1 MLAAVVIMLS
11 PLETGTTRGRR
22 RERGRSRETG
32 PSRGYLAPAG
42 GARRSAKTRQLA
54 SRGGAAGHGPSIS
67 YMEGPCL
74 ILPGRNVLP
83 GPAPRRPQK
92 CRDDRGSSRARA
104 RFPNG
109 PRPGRHQARAGPAGV
124 RARMTGCRAVASRDA
139 SAGQCPGIGRC
150 RGGDRLLSPV
160 AGGDRRL
167 PLRHVVVLAQAGG
180 QRRRRLSPGSVS
192 VSRTRRRQD
201 HDERDSRQAPGDAGR
216 LPAGYAASIRCP
228 PSWAMAQARSASC
241 GPAAS
246 REHRHADALPAS
258 PAGERVIGFA
268 VHNHVDHLCKTAPGL
283 CAHWG
288 NAGDR
293 VTGPCR

>member
-1 MLAAVVIMLS
+1 
-11 PLETGTTRGRR
+11 
-22 RERGRSRETG
+22 
-32 PSRGYLAPAG
+32 
-42 GARRSAKTRQLA
+42 
-54 SRGGAAGHGPSIS
+54 
-67 YMEGPCL
+67 
-74 ILPGRNVLP
+74 
-83 GPAPRRPQK
+83 
-92 CRDDRGSSRARA
+92 
-104 RFPNG
+104 
-109 PRPGRHQARAGPAGV
+109 
-124 RARMTGCRAVASRDA
+124 MTGCRAVASRDA
-139 SAGQCPGIGRC
+139 SAGQRPGIGRC
-150 RGGDRLLSPV
+150 RGGDQLLSPV

-258 PAGERVIGFA
+258 PAGERVTA
-268 VHNHVDHLCKTAPGL
+268 LLCITMWITCVKRRRA
-283 CAHWG
+283 CAHIGEMLGIALPGRARNRAFTWES
-288 NAGDR
+288 AIHALWTEKKAKLSTR
-293 VTGPCR
+293 HAAIAHK

>member
-1 MLAAVVIMLS
+1 MIGGPAGHGRGSRTAAL
-11 PLETGTTRGRR
+11 GRR
-22 RERGRSRETG
+22 RLARG
-32 PSRGYLAPAG
+32 PPAP
-42 GARRSAKTRQLA
+42 
-54 SRGGAAGHGPSIS
+54 
-67 YMEGPCL
+67 GPC
-74 ILPGRNVLP
+74 GT
-83 GPAPRRPQK
+83 
-92 CRDDRGSSRARA
+92 
-104 RFPNG
+104 
-109 PRPGRHQARAGPAGV
+109 AGV

-139 SAGQCPGIGRC
+139 SAGQRPGIGRC
-150 RGGDRLLSPV
+150 RGGDQLLSPV

-293 VTGPCR
+293 VTGPRP

>member
-1 MLAAVVIMLS
+1 VLAAVVIMLS

-42 GARRSAKTRQLA
+42 GARRAAKTRQLA
-54 SRGGAAGHGPSIS
+54 SRRGGAGRGPSIS

-74 ILPGRNVLP
+74 IQPGGNVLP
-83 GPAPRRPQK
+83 GP
-92 CRDDRGSSRARA
+92 
-104 RFPNG
+104 
-109 PRPGRHQARAGPAGV
+109 
-124 RARMTGCRAVASRDA
+124 
-139 SAGQCPGIGRC
+139 
-150 RGGDRLLSPV
+150 GDP
-160 AGGDRRL
+160 RL

-246 REHRHADALPAS
+246 REHRHADALTDS
-258 PAGERVIGFA
+258 PAGERVTGCA

-293 VTGPCR
+293 VTGPRR

>member
-1 MLAAVVIMLS
+1 
-11 PLETGTTRGRR
+11 
-22 RERGRSRETG
+22 
-32 PSRGYLAPAG
+32 
-42 GARRSAKTRQLA
+42 
-54 SRGGAAGHGPSIS
+54 
-67 YMEGPCL
+67 
-74 ILPGRNVLP
+74 
-83 GPAPRRPQK
+83 
-92 CRDDRGSSRARA
+92 
-104 RFPNG
+104 
-109 PRPGRHQARAGPAGV
+109 
-124 RARMTGCRAVASRDA
+124 MTGCRAVASRDA

-241 GPAAS
+241 GRPPRAS
-246 REHRHADALPAS
+246 TGTLTRCLPARQENVLS
-258 PAGERVIGFA
+258 AL
-268 VHNHVDHLCKTAPGL
+268 LCITMWITCVKRRRA
-283 CAHWG
+283 CAHIGKCWG
-288 NAGDR
+288 SCYRAAP
-293 VTGPCR
+293 VTGRSPGKARSTPCGRREKRNCPHATPQ

>member
-1 MLAAVVIMLS
+1 
-11 PLETGTTRGRR
+11 
-22 RERGRSRETG
+22 
-32 PSRGYLAPAG
+32 
-42 GARRSAKTRQLA
+42 
-54 SRGGAAGHGPSIS
+54 
-67 YMEGPCL
+67 
-74 ILPGRNVLP
+74 
-83 GPAPRRPQK
+83 
-92 CRDDRGSSRARA
+92 
-104 RFPNG
+104 
-109 PRPGRHQARAGPAGV
+109 
-124 RARMTGCRAVASRDA
+124 MTGCRAVASRDA

-283 CAHWG
+283 CAHWEMLG
-288 NAGDR
+288 IVLPGRARNRAFTWESAIHALWTERKAKLSTCHAAIAQKKAERLPQIYPAVIRGRNRRSMKPTNGDP
-293 VTGPCR
+293 GAL

>member
-1 MLAAVVIMLS
+1 MLS
-11 PLETGTTRGRR
+11 PPETGTTRGRR

-42 GARRSAKTRQLA
+42 GAWRSAKTRQLA
-54 SRGGAAGHGPSIS
+54 SRSGEAGHGPSIS

-74 ILPGRNVLP
+74 ILPGRNVLL
-83 GPAPRRPQK
+83 GPTPRRPQK
-92 CRDDRGSSRARA
+92 CRDDRESSRARA
-104 RFPNG
+104 RVPE
-109 PRPGRHQARAGPAGV
+109 RSAPGRQQPRAGPAGV
-124 RARMTGCRAVASRDA
+124 RARMTGCRAIASRDA
-139 SAGQCPGIGRC
+139 SAGQRPGIGRC
-150 RGGDRLLSPV
+150 RGGDQL
-160 AGGDRRL
+160 
-167 PLRHVVVLAQAGG
+167 
-180 QRRRRLSPGSVS
+180 LSPGSVS
-192 VSRTRRRQD
+192 VSRTGRRQD

-246 REHRHADALPAS
+246 REHRHADALPAN

-293 VTGPCR
+293 VTGPRPKQGVHLGKRDPRPVDGEKSETVHTPRRNSA